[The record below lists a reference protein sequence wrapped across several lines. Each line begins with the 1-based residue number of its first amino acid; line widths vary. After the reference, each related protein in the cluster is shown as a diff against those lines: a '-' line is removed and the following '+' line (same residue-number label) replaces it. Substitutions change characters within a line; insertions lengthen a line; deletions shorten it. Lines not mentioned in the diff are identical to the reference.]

1 MILGGSVEPWIVS
14 SVIFEE
20 YPDSKSNSA
29 TKTTKYMITKI
40 VFEVVASSTTARN
53 VKNTP

>member
-29 TKTTKYMITKI
+29 TKTTKYMIAKI